1 MGAPEKQIH
10 QIVGKD
16 GKPAKTAA
24 SAPGCF
30 LQGDEFFSKARK
42 GNAVH
47 YYPTGAEYFE
57 QVASAIENAKT
68 CVFIAGWQVNF
79 DVVLTGKKTLWTCL
93 RTATQHGAIVY
104 VMPWMSPKVGVDTGD
119 FETALAVIQLN
130 AGLQK
135 PRAFVL
141 PAVSQCDQVGA
152 LGIAFSHHQ
161 KQVVIDNKVAF
172 VGGIDLAYGR
182 RDDGRFLLTSDGRTG
197 SELYNSCVP
206 QIHSLTNVEQSQYLT
221 RAELVAACFDNKLG
235 NVAQFLLSAP
245 IKELAMVMDA
255 WSGAKGKIQETK
267 QEISDWWDTV
277 DLVPEFIHKAQ
288 EDVEQMKAAIR
299 VGAIDAGQN
308 AATGLAQWSFH
319 KLDQTTQTKLK
330 GLWDFGSAQVQDA
343 ATALVAWLNGA
354 SLANLP
360 PKLLEATAQ
369 SIQAFVIRVVLALQA
384 QGDQRKTCYENLEKL
399 GKLLPTGGKSI
410 DPQKQPRMPWHD
422 VHSRVEGPSVYDL
435 SRNFVRRWN
444 GVAKQYELS
453 DGKTVEVLLRKMGTN
468 TPLKV
473 QRIAAEHRP
482 IKPTGESTDMSGN
495 CWVQLLRSAP
505 LKMRKAEAIGE
516 GEREAPT
523 VRESGCLSAM
533 QKAIHGAVH
542 FLYIE
547 GQFFQSQYGEDV
559 VGDTDGAGTK
569 SGPMRALMDLTGS
582 PGYQKYA
589 KQLGIEGIPAAKW
602 FSRVRWSQ
610 VDIVQRDLKGG
621 GKDFINDLKKV
632 LASQAAIAGFGA
644 LGPAQKTL
652 LNPIGKALGDRITRA
667 IQDDLPFHVYIVL
680 PAHPEGT
687 LDTLNIMT
695 QLHLTMQSLVFGT
708 NSLVNR
714 VRRALLA
721 KQYMKGRKVPWAQA
735 ERDAGAVDTEELDR
749 SIRTEDWEQYLT
761 LLNLRNWGTIGGRPV
776 TEQIYIHSKLL
787 IADDRTVVLGSANI
801 NDRSQIGDRDSELAA
816 IMHDDTSVSVPLDGT
831 NMQRVGASAHS
842 LRKAL
847 WSKHF
852 GLLGGAEPASDMAAL
867 LDKPADPKT
876 WLAIK
881 GLAVRN
887 AQAYQKAFPFLPK
900 LGISSSIWPT
910 WNPRTAKLDGYMP
923 FNERFWRN
931 PEKRDES
938 FTWDAKQLLPEHV
951 PTGVRGFV
959 VALPA
964 MWTRGED
971 NNSGMNLTTL
981 ADIGPEGGSDTP
993 TQTAALSADQ
1003 TGQAT
1008 T

>member
-16 GKPAKTAA
+16 GKPAKTAV

-30 LQGDEFFSKARK
+30 LHGKEFFSKARK
-42 GNAVH
+42 GNAVR
-47 YYPTGAEYFE
+47 YYATGAEYFKD
-57 QVASAIENAKT
+57 VASAIEGAKS
-68 CVFIAGWQVNF
+68 CVFIVGWQVNF
-79 DVVLTGKKTLWTCL
+79 DVTLTGEKTLWTCL
-93 RTATQHGAIVY
+93 RTAVQGGASVY

-130 AGLQK
+130 AGLPA

-141 PAVSQCDQVGA
+141 PAVSQCDQAGA

-182 RDDGRFLLTSDGRTG
+182 RDDGRFLLSSDGRKG

-206 QIHSLTNVEQSQYLT
+206 PIHSLSHTEQAGYLT

-235 NVAQFLLSAP
+235 SVAQFLLSAP

-255 WSGAKGKIQETK
+255 WSTAKGKVQDTK

-277 DLVPEFIHKAQ
+277 DLVPEFIHQAQ
-288 EDVEQMKAAIR
+288 KKVEDVKEAVR
-299 VGAIDAGQN
+299 EGAIDAGQD
-308 AATGLAQWSFH
+308 AATGLAQWSFR
-319 KLDQTTQTKLK
+319 KLDHSTQTKLK
-330 GLWDFGSAQVQDA
+330 GLWDFGSAQAQDA

-360 PKLLEATAQ
+360 PKLLETTAQ

-399 GKLLPTGGKSI
+399 GKLLPTGGKSVAP
-410 DPQKQPRMPWHD
+410 DKQPRMPWHD

-453 DGKTVEVLLRKMGTN
+453 DGKTVEVLLKKMGTN
-468 TPLKV
+468 APLKV
-473 QRIAAEHRP
+473 QRIAAQHRP
-482 IKPTGESTDMSGN
+482 VESTDMPGN

-505 LKMRKAEAIGE
+505 LKMRKAEAAGE
-516 GEREAPT
+516 GEQETPT
-523 VRESGCLSAM
+523 VRESGCMSAM
-533 QKAIHGAVH
+533 LKAIRESVH

-547 GQFFQSQYGEDV
+547 GQFFQSEYGEDV
-559 VGDTDGAGTK
+559 VGDADVPGTK
-569 SGPMRALMDLTGS
+569 SGPMRAMMDLTGS

-589 KQLGIEGIPAAKW
+589 KQLGIEGVPPAKW

-610 VDIVQRDLKGG
+610 VDVVQRDLKGG

-632 LASQAAIAGFGA
+632 LASQAAIAGTGA

-652 LNPIGKALGDRITRA
+652 LNPISKELGDRIARA
-667 IQDDLPFHVYIVL
+667 IRDDLPFHVYMVL
-680 PAHPEGT
+680 PVHPEGT
-687 LDTLNIMT
+687 LDTLNIMS
-695 QLHLTMQSLVFGT
+695 QLHLTMQSLVFGS

-721 KQYMKGRKVPWAQA
+721 KQYMKERKISWKQA
-735 ERDAGAVDTEELDR
+735 EAIAEEVKPSELGR
-749 SIRTEDWEQYLT
+749 NIANGQWGQYLT
-761 LLNLRNWGTIGGRPV
+761 LLNLRNWDTLGGRSV

-801 NDRSQIGDRDSELAA
+801 NDRSQMGDRDSELAV
-816 IMHDDTSVSVPLDGT
+816 IMHDDAPLSAPLDGKHV
-831 NMQRVGASAHS
+831 QKVGASAHN

-847 WSKHF
+847 WRKHF
-852 GLLGGAEPASDMAAL
+852 GLAGGSAPASELGAVL
-867 LDKPADPKT
+867 EKPADPET
-876 WLAIK
+876 WKAIGK
-881 GLAVRN
+881 IAADNAV
-887 AQAYQKAFPFLPK
+887 AYQKAFPFLPALSK
-900 LGISSSIWPT
+900 PTSIWPT
-910 WNPRTAKLDGYMP
+910 WIDGEHKLGGYMP
-923 FNERFWRN
+923 FNERFWRDTGS
-931 PEKRDES
+931 RTES
-938 FTWDAKQLLPEHV
+938 FTWDAKKLLPERA
-951 PTGVRGFV
+951 PAGVRGFI
-959 VALPA
+959 VALPI
-964 MWTRGED
+964 MWTQGED
-971 NNSGMNLTTL
+971 NNSGINLTTL
-981 ADIGPEGGSDTP
+981 ADVGPEGGLEP
-993 TQTAALSADQ
+993 AQQTAALTPNQSDQ
-1003 TGQAT
+1003 IST
-1008 T
+1008 